1 MSVNEDQVNVNS
13 PQVELD
19 ARRLIKFLSRYPAI
33 AVAFS
38 GGVDSSVV
46 LAAAQRADL
55 SRVVAVTAVSP
66 SVAQWQLEL
75 SQQIASQLAVE
86 HWVVETHEISLPE
99 YQRNDSQR
107 CFFCKQTLY
116 GMITNEIRRRSG
128 SDADAPA
135 TLFRVASGTNHDDLG
150 DHRPGIRAGV
160 EQEVLTPLATLGL
173 GKSRVRALADH
184 WRLPNHDLPASPCL
198 ASRIAYG
205 VSVTRERLAKIEE
218 AEGWL
223 AQQGFREF
231 RVRLH
236 EGELA
241 RIEVAREEMGRI
253 VELEVSGKL
262 SSHLREIGFRFITL
276 DLQGFH
282 SGSMN
287 RELVEIGVK
296 PNASGT

>member
-1 MSVNEDQVNVNS
+1 MSVNEDQVKVNS

-19 ARRLIKFLSRYPAI
+19 ARRLINFLSRYPAV

-55 SRVVAVTAVSP
+55 SRLVAVTAVSP
-66 SVAQWQLEL
+66 SVAEWQLEL
-75 SQQIASQLAVE
+75 SQHIASQLAVE

-116 GMITNEIRRRSG
+116 RMITDEIRRRSDSH
-128 SDADAPA
+128 SDDPA

-184 WRLPNHDLPASPCL
+184 WQLPNHDSPASPCL

-205 VSVTRERLAKIEE
+205 VSVTRERLAKIER

-241 RIEVAREEMGRI
+241 RIEVAREEMERI
-253 VELEVSGKL
+253 VQLEVSGKL
-262 SSHLREIGFRFITL
+262 STHLREIGFRFITL
-276 DLQGFH
+276 DLQGFR

-287 RELVEIGVK
+287 RELVAIGVK
-296 PNASGT
+296 LNASGT